1 MGNGSSNFVL
11 LLACVSC
18 SAVDFAA
25 SELCSIAR
33 SYIQNLSFFFVTV
46 QNLSFVSTIA
56 CF

>member
-1 MGNGSSNFVL
+1 MGNGSSNFLL

-33 SYIQNLSFFFVTV
+33 SYIQNLSFFFVAV